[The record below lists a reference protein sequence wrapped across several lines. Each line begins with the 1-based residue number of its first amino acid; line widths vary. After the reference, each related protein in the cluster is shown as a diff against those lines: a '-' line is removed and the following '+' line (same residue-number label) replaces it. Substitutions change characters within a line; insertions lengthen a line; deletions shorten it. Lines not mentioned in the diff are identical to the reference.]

1 MAEVGGGR
9 DGGGRSGG
17 GGGGGRGRGGG
28 QGGQGRGGGS
38 RGRGDRDRDQQFGG
52 MEEMDMVEDVVNIKP
67 VSKVTK
73 GGRDRRFNA
82 VVVVGDR
89 KGRVGVALGKAREVP
104 EAIRK
109 ASQRS
114 RRDMV
119 RVPVD
124 EGTIPHQVVGRSG
137 GGKVLLRPAAQGT
150 GVIACKAVRAVLQ
163 AAGIQNVLTKS
174 LGSTNE
180 HNVAMATLDGLLQ
193 LRTRK
198 EIEAVRGRRD
208 DSA

>member
-9 DGGGRSGG
+9 S
-17 GGGGGRGRGGG
+17 GGGRGRGGG
-28 QGGQGRGGGS
+28 QGGGRGRGGG
-38 RGRGDRDRDQQFGG
+38 DRDQQFGG
-52 MEEMDMVEDVVNIKP
+52 MDEMDMVEDVVNIKP

-109 ASQRS
+109 AAQRG

-119 RVPVD
+119 RVPIE
-124 EGTIPHQVVGRSG
+124 EGTIPHQ
-137 GGKVLLRPAAQGT
+137 
-150 GVIACKAVRAVLQ
+150 
-163 AAGIQNVLTKS
+163 
-174 LGSTNE
+174 
-180 HNVAMATLDGLLQ
+180 
-193 LRTRK
+193 
-198 EIEAVRGRRD
+198 
-208 DSA
+208 